1 MKSIKEIADEIGV
14 SKQSIRNEIAK
25 QGLQSSL
32 RKNGNQ
38 FAIDEK
44 CETLIKSAFES
55 RNGKITAKVVCEDT
69 ANQNA
74 QVTDNQNEQVCDYQ
88 HKIDVLETD
97 NRRLLEEIGLLNGQ
111 LEENKENNT
120 QIADTLLMQI
130 EILRNELDVKN
141 EQIKEK
147 DKQLKEKD
155 NQMAALNERL
165 EESHRL
171 LDQQQQLQAMEKKIQ
186 ALEDKKENVIVE
198 PAPEVQMPEKK
209 HWWNFWK

>member
-1 MKSIKEIADEIGV
+1 MKTIKQIADEIGV

-44 CETLIKSAFES
+44 SEILIKSAFES
-55 RNGKITAKVVCEDT
+55 RNGKVTAKVVCKDN
-69 ANQNA
+69 ANQNVKVA
-74 QVTDNQNEQVCDYQ
+74 DNQNEQVCDYQ
-88 HKIDVLETD
+88 KKIDILEID
-97 NRRLLEEIGLLNGQ
+97 NKRLLEEIELLKDR
-111 LEENKENNT
+111 LKENKEEV
-120 QIADTLLMQI
+120 IY
-130 EILRNELDVKN
+130 LRSQLT
-141 EQIKEK
+141 EK

-155 NQMAALNERL
+155 NQIATLNIRL

-186 ALEDKKENVIVE
+186 VLENKQEAGVE
-198 PAPEVQMPEKK
+198 SVQEHQETK
-209 HWWNFWK
+209 HWWETWKELRSRR